1 MNTAEHIERLKRDL
15 AGYEKYA
22 NEARLNLGAVETI
35 RAKYPDVEPAFVRRY
50 KYNNK
55 GGYSDYENVQIWE
68 SYDAAADANIV
79 DPLQLSVD
87 QNEMASPNFATHV
100 LYVNVPTAHG
110 IVRVYSAKHVDLVA
124 GFERFQNENYAT
136 LAFALQST
144 ESEARAAF
152 LKRLGALSAAEDA
165 RNEKE
170 AARKKAEAAAKVQ
183 PVVVVG
189 TVTVRQEQTT
199 GDATVSVGNTLFVDN

>member
-1 MNTAEHIERLKRDL
+1 MSVESHIERLEQE
-15 AGYEKYA
+15 AASFEKSA
-22 NEARLNLGAVETI
+22 VEARAKLAMVDTI

-110 IVRVYSAKHVDLVA
+110 IVRVYSAERVDIITAVD
-124 GFERFQNENYAT
+124 RFQSGEESTLVNALRGTEYAASVEY
-136 LAFALQST
+136 LVRCEKVEKAQKARDAEREARRQ
-144 ESEARAAF
+144 SEAIA
-152 LKRLGALSAAEDA
+152 
-165 RNEKE
+165 
-170 AARKKAEAAAKVQ
+170 KAQ

-189 TVTVRQEQTT
+189 TVVTKSAE
-199 GDATVSVGNTLFVDN
+199 